1 MKKTPSVFKLICIL
15 VVTWLCTTALIA
27 QECGIVYVTPAGS
40 TSGAAGT
47 KANPASLTYGL
58 TLVSATADR
67 VWLATGTYP
76 ISNTIS
82 IPSNVTI
89 EGGFNSANWQKSNVA
104 QSIIDKDAT
113 NALPSPFNAL
123 VGLGGNAV
131 SNFRLQDLTINVAAA
146 TGNQISVYG
155 IYLMGCSN
163 YFITRCTVTTGAGG
177 AGLPG
182 TPGTAGAAGAA
193 GSPGA
198 ASTTES
204 APNVGGAGGIGTSGN
219 DGGAGGAGA
228 RHNPNGT
235 EVGATG
241 LPACGGTGGAGGD
254 GPACG
259 CGLFGTSANTDCS
272 GSSPAIGT
280 PGGDGTIGTLGT
292 TGPQGSVVGGYW
304 IPGGI
309 GSIGGNGTSGCGGG
323 GGGGGAG
330 RQQNGPDEIG
340 GSGGG
345 GGAGGEGGTGG
356 TCGTGGAASYAVFL
370 YNNGAAGVI
379 QDCSLTPGLGGI
391 GGAGGTGGAGG
402 AGGVGGVGGAG
413 YGCGNSVG
421 ANGGNG
427 GAGGQ
432 GGMGGPGADGESVA
446 LRENGGVPV
455 SSLGITGV
463 PGNPPVI
470 DVANKGCTNSEVVF
484 SSPTAGTWNFGA
496 GATPATATGAGPF
509 SVFYSSLGRKTATLN
524 GTAFTDYVDIFQP
537 GPSSSGSILPANSSV
552 TLGCP
557 NTFSTVLTGTY
568 YEWFF
573 GSAAAPDS
581 MEGAAMQTVN
591 NIYFG
596 ATGTYT
602 IYVYVT
608 TTCCG
613 RLLDSTTVTVTPS
626 SFDITLTASP
636 ASACVGEPITF
647 TAAPTNYLVYVFT
660 VNDSVVQNGVGT
672 SYTSST
678 LAIGDSVMVT
688 ALQGTCFTNPSDVVL
703 AIVLP
708 PPTVT
713 IISSDADS
721 TICEGESVLF
731 IATPLGY
738 TNYEFFDG
746 TTSVQSG
753 ASITYTS
760 SNLQIGNS
768 ITVVASNMGC
778 TGPPSN
784 PSVTTVNLNPDIVLT
799 SSDPDNILCGGGG
812 DSVMFTASPA
822 GFANYNF
829 IENGTSVQSSASN
842 TYVVAVTATSTLE
855 VITTS
860 QSGCVDSASN
870 VITTSVNPIPTV
882 TLESSD
888 LDNTICENEP
898 ITFTAS
904 PTGYDNYEFFN
915 ASVSVQNGT
924 NNAYITTLNAGNS
937 ITVIATDLGCPSPES
952 TPIVVTVIPADSVN
966 AGSDFSACINAT
978 VITLSPITPANGIWT
993 GPGITTPGVFNP
1005 ATAGA
1010 GAHNLLYSFTN
1021 SSGCTAVDS
1030 ALATVFILPVIATT
1044 PSSPFICEGSPTA
1057 ITASGATTYTW
1068 SPATGLN
1075 TTSGAT
1081 VMASP
1086 TSTTTYTISGTSNSC
1101 TDSITITVP
1110 VYEVPEVTITGVTS
1124 INVCESAVLTADI
1137 DPVSSGTYSWSP
1149 QVSMTCSTCQSATV
1163 APTTTQNYIV
1173 TYTSPEGCSDSASVT
1188 ITIVSVFNYFMPNAF
1203 TPNADGVNDTLHVHG
1218 KGIESI
1224 SLKIYDRI
1232 GEKVFETT
1240 TIQEGWDGTHKGVPV
1255 NNGTFVYLLEVKY
1268 CNGETL
1274 KEHGNITLAK

>member
-1 MKKTPSVFKLICIL
+1 MKKTYSVSKLFCLL
-15 VVTWLCTTALIA
+15 VVTLICKTAIIA
-27 QECGIVYVTPAGS
+27 QECGIVYVTPSGS
-40 TSGAAGT
+40 SSGATGT
-47 KANPASLTYGL
+47 KANPASLTYAL
-58 TLVSATADR
+58 TLVSSTADR

-113 NALPSPFNAL
+113 NSLPSPFNAL

-131 SNFRLQDLTINVAAA
+131 SNFRLQDITINVAIA

-177 AGLPG
+177 TGLPG
-182 TPGTAGAAGAA
+182 TS
-193 GSPGA
+193 GSPG
-198 ASTTES
+198 TT
-204 APNVGGAGGIGTSGN
+204 
-219 DGGAGGAGA
+219 GGAGGAGVA
-228 RHNPNGT
+228 GGPEN
-235 EVGATG
+235 
-241 LPACGGTGGAGGD
+241 LPYPGGTGGTGTNAGGN
-254 GPACG
+254 GATT
-259 CGLFGTSANTDCS
+259 TSYDNVNS
-272 GSSPAIGT
+272 GSVGLGPSPGAGGAGGTGPSCSSGCFFGSPDCNAAT
-280 PGGDGTIGTLGT
+280 PGQAGQPGGPGTIGTTGT
-292 TGPQGSVVGGYW
+292 VGTAGSIVGGYYT
-304 IPGGI
+304 PGGI
-309 GSIGGNGTSGCGGG
+309 GGAGGNGSDGSGGG
-323 GGGGGAG
+323 GGGGGGG
-330 RQQNGPDEIG
+330 RQGNGSDDWG

-345 GGAGGEGGTGG
+345 GGGGGT
-356 TCGTGGAASYAVFL
+356 
-370 YNNGAAGVI
+370 
-379 QDCSLTPGLGGI
+379 
-391 GGAGGTGGAGG
+391 GGTGGAGG
-402 AGGVGGVGGAG
+402 AGGGSSYAVFLFNNGAGGVIQDCLLSPGPGGT
-413 YGCGNSVG
+413 
-421 ANGGNG
+421 GGIGGTGGPGGLG
-427 GAGGQ
+427 GAGGA
-432 GGMGGPGADGESVA
+432 GGGAGACPNGVGGTGGAGGAGGSGGTGGSGADGESVA
-446 LRENGGVPV
+446 LSENGGVPV

-470 DVANKGCTNSEVVF
+470 DAANKGCTNSEVVF
-484 SSPTAGTWNFGA
+484 SSPTAGAWNFGA

-537 GPSSSGSILPANSSV
+537 GPSSSGSILPSNGSV

-557 NTFSTVLTGTY
+557 NTFSTVLSGTY

-596 ATGTYT
+596 AAGTYT

-626 SFDITLTASP
+626 NFDITLTASP

-647 TAAPTNYLVYVFT
+647 TASPTNYLIYVFT
-660 VNDSVVQNGVGT
+660 VNDSVVQNGPGT

-678 LAIGDSVMVT
+678 LSIGDSVMVT
-688 ALQGTCFTNPSDVVL
+688 ALQGTCFTNPSDVIL

-708 PPTVT
+708 PPTVS

-746 TTSVQSG
+746 STSVQSG

-829 IENGTSVQSSASN
+829 IENGVSAQSGTSN
-842 TYVVAVTATSTLE
+842 TYIVAVTATSTIE

-860 QSGCVDSASN
+860 QSGCVDSTSN
-870 VITTSVNPIPTV
+870 VITTSVNPTPTV

-888 LDNTICENEP
+888 LDNTICENES
-898 ITFTAS
+898 IIFTAT
-904 PTGYDNYEFFN
+904 PAGYDNYEFFN
-915 ASVSVQNGT
+915 AGVSVQNGA
-924 NNAYITTLNAGNS
+924 NNTYTTTLNAGNS
-937 ITVIATDLGCPSPES
+937 LTVIATDLGCPSLES

-966 AGSDFSACINAT
+966 AGSDFSACINAAA
-978 VITLSPITPANGIWT
+978 ITLAPITPANGTWT

-1030 ALATVFILPVIATT
+1030 TLATVYSLPVIATT
-1044 PSSPFICEGSPTA
+1044 PSTPFVCEGIPTA
-1057 ITASGATTYTW
+1057 ITASGATTYNW
-1068 SPATGLN
+1068 SPAAGLSS
-1075 TTSGAT
+1075 TSGAT

-1110 VYEVPEVTITGVTS
+1110 VYAVPDVTITGVTS

-1149 QVSMTCSTCQSATV
+1149 LVNMTCSTCQSATV
-1163 APTTTQNYIV
+1163 APTTTQNYTV

-1203 TPNADGVNDTLHVHG
+1203 TPNADGINDTLHVHG
-1218 KGIESI
+1218 KGIESV

-1240 TIQEGWDGTHKGVPV
+1240 TIREGWDGTHKGVPV